1 MTRITQAI
9 LAESVVELER
19 MGTQAQL
26 GLGDEI
32 FARQP
37 TLLGAVVVLRRFGAN
52 DAQIG
57 IALHVLFVA
66 WLAMKRCEEQKK
78 LKWPAISEDVYD
90 QCMQRL
96 TARAS
101 FAEGLP
107 PELQQQAIR
116 QQTDEHKERYLLA
129 FALGH
134 LRENGVLNIKSE
146 AEKQVVLSTLG
157 IVECITSSAP
167 RTGR

>member
-66 WLAMKRCEEQKK
+66 WLAMKRYEVQKR
-78 LKWPAISEDVYD
+78 LRWQVISEDVYD

-96 TARAS
+96 TRGRAS
-101 FAEGLP
+101 PRAC
-107 PELQQQAIR
+107 LQ
-116 QQTDEHKERYLLA
+116 
-129 FALGH
+129 
-134 LRENGVLNIKSE
+134 
-146 AEKQVVLSTLG
+146 
-157 IVECITSSAP
+157 TSCSRP
-167 RTGR
+167 